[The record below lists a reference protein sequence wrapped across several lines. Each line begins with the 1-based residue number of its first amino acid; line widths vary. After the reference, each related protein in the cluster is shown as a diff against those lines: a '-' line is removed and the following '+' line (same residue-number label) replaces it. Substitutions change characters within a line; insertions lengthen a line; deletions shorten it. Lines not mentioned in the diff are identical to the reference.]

1 MPHKYKLTEAPNL
14 ARDIDAKVGDFHY
27 SSDGDTKFTVVD
39 VDDQTGAV
47 QWDILNLPSFEKL
60 FTTLDKAITTSRG
73 VYTKLK
79 TDTKFR
85 DIYDEI
91 RKIRNSYRTHMRNEY
106 PDEYSKI
113 RSKGLIEVNIP
124 DPTSW
129 ADPDDEEKE
138 QMKVITGPLKDLIKK
153 FTLKKEESTSGA
165 AGAYNTPYAF
175 VRKPLKPKG
184 KNKKNKSK
192 YRMKMPSGLVN
203 YMDYSINEGHGLDQG
218 DVDFLQSFV
227 DRMGVGKKPVKAEE
241 FTTLKRILQFIIKS
255 NILQDK
261 TRDLSKGK
269 ANENIGAIA
278 GGIAA
283 ARNKRRKDEEFRQ
296 IFDLAKEM
304 GVDVTKYEKYLN
316 ENIDLERLG
325 VGYAT
330 PNFKR
335 GDEVDY
341 LGRKAKVRSA
351 KYNVYDKSFDYTVEY
366 RDDNNQRTSADGVKD
381 NDLKSLVK
389 EDKYFSLEK
398 GDKLKVNHPEYKNL
412 ILTITNPKGSGY
424 EYISKH
430 DGAEAEKGFAPA
442 GYFSSAIERGD
453 AELIN
458 EGIGNKINIARAKS
472 HFKQGEKIA
481 AINKK
486 TKKVTKITGA
496 NQFGSFNPKEYDFAY
511 LNENKGKLNYTEDE
525 VKYSIGVDDDYEGWI
540 DVAFQK
546 GFTYDESEDQWY
558 GPSEYS
564 TSFVEEKDPD
574 SEAERKRDE
583 KHDKLMKKIR
593 RGDALG
599 LGSKRLGENED
610 RDLLETSWD
619 YKDELGDIE
628 KRIGNLYREMEND
641 PDVEAEG
648 GPVADQ
654 YGDELNKLERRQY
667 ALKRWLKWYDTDGG
681 VDTPAPSMMV
691 TFQEGTCG
699 FNIDAKTGKKLNT
712 PGGLKYK
719 LKESAAK
726 SATPGT
732 KNPGATL
739 GPGPAAGPDG
749 VTDNAYTKQFKFQ
762 LVPKNKDGTYV
773 QKGSGMIVKKL
784 F

>member
-1 MPHKYKLTEAPNL
+1 M
-14 ARDIDAKVGDFHY
+14 
-27 SSDGDTKFTVVD
+27 
-39 VDDQTGAV
+39 
-47 QWDILNLPSFEKL
+47 
-60 FTTLDKAITTSRG
+60 
-73 VYTKLK
+73 K
-79 TDTKFR
+79 T
-85 DIYDEI
+85 
-91 RKIRNSYRTHMRNEY
+91 
-106 PDEYSKI
+106 
-113 RSKGLIEVNIP
+113 
-124 DPTSW
+124 
-129 ADPDDEEKE
+129 
-138 QMKVITGPLKDLIKK
+138 
-153 FTLKKEESTSGA
+153 
-165 AGAYNTPYAF
+165 
-175 VRKPLKPKG
+175 
-184 KNKKNKSK
+184 
-192 YRMKMPSGLVN
+192 PSGSVN

-511 LNENKGKLNYTEDE
+511 LNE
-525 VKYSIGVDDDYEGWI
+525 
-540 DVAFQK
+540 
-546 GFTYDESEDQWY
+546 
-558 GPSEYS
+558 
-564 TSFVEEKDPD
+564 EKDPD

-599 LGSKRLGENED
+599 LGPKRLGENED

-691 TFQEGTCG
+691 SFQEGTCG

>member
-60 FTTLDKAITTSRG
+60 FTTLDKAITTSKG

-165 AGAYNTPYAF
+165 AGPYNTPYAF
-175 VRKPLKPKG
+175 VRKPLKPKS
-184 KNKKNKSK
+184 KNKKSKSK
-192 YRMKMPSGLVN
+192 YRMKTPSGLVN

-304 GVDVTKYEKYLN
+304 GVDVTKYEKYLNENKLLKQNALSPAEWEKAKKLKGFDSKNYSWDKEQGLHVIKEYKAN

-511 LNENKGKLNYTEDE
+511 L
-525 VKYSIGVDDDYEGWI
+525 V
-540 DVAFQK
+540 
-546 GFTYDESEDQWY
+546 ES
-558 GPSEYS
+558 
-564 TSFVEEKDPD
+564 
-574 SEAERKRDE
+574 
-583 KHDKLMKKIR
+583 KI
-593 RGDALG
+593 
-599 LGSKRLGENED
+599 NED